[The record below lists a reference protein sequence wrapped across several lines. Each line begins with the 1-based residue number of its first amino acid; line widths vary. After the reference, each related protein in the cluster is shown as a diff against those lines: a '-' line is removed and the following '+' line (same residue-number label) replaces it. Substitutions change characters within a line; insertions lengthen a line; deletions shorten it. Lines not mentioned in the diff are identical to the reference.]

1 MKKTIILL
9 PFILLCFIGFGYAQP
24 PQGPPPFG
32 AERPSPEQV
41 AKMQTAQLK
50 KELGLNAAQEKK
62 IYQLHLNEAQKREAL
77 FMKAQKEH
85 EQMEAQLK
93 KILTAEQWGK
103 FEQMSKERNGMPP
116 RPPLPAGG
124 RDLPTK
130 KQSSN

>member
-1 MKKTIILL
+1 MKKIIILL
-9 PFILLCFIGFGYAQP
+9 TVNILVVIGFAFAQP

-32 AERPSPEQV
+32 AERPKPEQV

-50 KELGLNAAQEKK
+50 KELGLTAAQEKK

-77 FMKAQKEH
+77 FIKAQKEH
-85 EQMEAQLK
+85 EAMEAQLK

-103 FEQMSKERNGMPP
+103 FEQMAKERNGMPP

-124 RDLPTK
+124 RDLPEK